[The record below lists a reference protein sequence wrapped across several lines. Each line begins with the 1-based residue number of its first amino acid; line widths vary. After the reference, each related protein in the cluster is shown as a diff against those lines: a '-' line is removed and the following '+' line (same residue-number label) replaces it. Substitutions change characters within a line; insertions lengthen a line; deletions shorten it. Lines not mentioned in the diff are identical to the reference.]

1 MALCF
6 SLRYEWFL
14 MIARIAVIAPP
25 MLLVL
30 AALSTAQAAEPTGT
44 LTLACQGTM
53 GKSAVSPDTER
64 EPVSKVVIF
73 NFTAK
78 TITLVEGASTSG
90 FTYPIKINEA
100 NELAIKFGIPD
111 ESKAS
116 EFVWG
121 TIGRVTGDMEVYYK
135 HPFGLTYYSLK
146 CKPAQ
151 RMF

>member
-1 MALCF
+1 MVAGGMVIEATPGGQKSGLRAGPNHLPTFCENSIRMALCF

-30 AALSTAQAAEPTGT
+30 AALSTAQAAEPTRT

-100 NELAIKFGIPD
+100 NELAIKFGVPE

-116 EFVWG
+116 EFV
-121 TIGRVTGDMEVYYK
+121 
-135 HPFGLTYYSLK
+135 
-146 CKPAQ
+146 
-151 RMF
+151 